1 MCKLIGHFAVF
12 TMFAYAT
19 WSVVIFTLLLLN
31 NTTSHA
37 GKVSDERPAAQ
48 AEVTSDE
55 PAQTP
60 TPDPTPEGRF
70 DRMYKLFH
78 LGSSGRTFDLSAK
91 NSQCQNRERNQRWE
105 DDDPWSIVGIICHGV
120 LFGFGMM
127 VSTPMNID
135 SPRKDECQDRR
146 AGSFWW
152 RNPNGVPMLGRWR

>member
-1 MCKLIGHFAVF
+1 MSEKVGFFSRIISQRLTQRLTPVIPSYFAVRSSL
-12 TMFAYAT
+12 AYAT

-60 TPDPTPEGRF
+60 TPDPTPTAEGRF

-78 LGSSGRTFDLSAK
+78 LGS
-91 NSQCQNRERNQRWE
+91 
-105 DDDPWSIVGIICHGV
+105 
-120 LFGFGMM
+120 
-127 VSTPMNID
+127 
-135 SPRKDECQDRR
+135 
-146 AGSFWW
+146 
-152 RNPNGVPMLGRWR
+152 

>member
-1 MCKLIGHFAVF
+1 MAAIETENCLRLGTFGRKCHSKECHKSTADPRDPFLAWLDLLFRRTLLLGMCKLIGHFAVF

-37 GKVSDERPAAQ
+37 GKVSDEPPAAQ

-60 TPDPTPEGRF
+60 TPDPTPTAEGRF

-78 LGSSGRTFDLSAK
+78 LGS
-91 NSQCQNRERNQRWE
+91 
-105 DDDPWSIVGIICHGV
+105 
-120 LFGFGMM
+120 
-127 VSTPMNID
+127 
-135 SPRKDECQDRR
+135 
-146 AGSFWW
+146 
-152 RNPNGVPMLGRWR
+152 

>member
-37 GKVSDERPAAQ
+37 GKVSDERPAQ

-60 TPDPTPEGRF
+60 APDPTPEGRF

-78 LGSSGRTFDLSAK
+78 LGS
-91 NSQCQNRERNQRWE
+91 
-105 DDDPWSIVGIICHGV
+105 
-120 LFGFGMM
+120 
-127 VSTPMNID
+127 
-135 SPRKDECQDRR
+135 
-146 AGSFWW
+146 
-152 RNPNGVPMLGRWR
+152 

>member
-1 MCKLIGHFAVF
+1 MAWQDLLFRRTLLLGMCKLIGHFAVF

-60 TPDPTPEGRF
+60 TPEPTPTAEGRF

-78 LGSSGRTFDLSAK
+78 LGS
-91 NSQCQNRERNQRWE
+91 
-105 DDDPWSIVGIICHGV
+105 
-120 LFGFGMM
+120 
-127 VSTPMNID
+127 
-135 SPRKDECQDRR
+135 
-146 AGSFWW
+146 
-152 RNPNGVPMLGRWR
+152 